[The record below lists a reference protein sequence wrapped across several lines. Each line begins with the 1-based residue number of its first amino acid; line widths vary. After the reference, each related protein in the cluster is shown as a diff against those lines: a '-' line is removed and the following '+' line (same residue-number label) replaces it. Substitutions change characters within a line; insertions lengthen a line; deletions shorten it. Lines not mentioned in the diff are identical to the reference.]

1 MLGLKLN
8 HVSKR
13 GSRALFSHQGIILVN
28 RLLIIM
34 QMDHRLLIILITAT
48 SKGTITFVHHL
59 SFGLTHWP
67 LEDLAVILIVY
78 LSNTFCGS
86 IIYWALLVKFLS
98 SECYRTSLMIS
109 QNLHQVIAWCCMA
122 TSQVLWQHI
131 ASMGYN
137 GLTCSW
143 KNFHGIY
150 SDVTNRH
157 GG

>member
-8 HVSKR
+8 HFRKR

-34 QMDHRLLIILITAT
+34 QMDHRLLIIFTTAT

-67 LEDLAVILIVY
+67 LGDLAVILIVY
-78 LSNTFCGS
+78 FSNIFCGLM
-86 IIYWALLVKFLS
+86 IYWALLVKFLS
-98 SECYRTSLMIS
+98 SECYRTSLMKS
-109 QNLHQVIAWCCMA
+109 QNLHQVIVWSHMA
-122 TSQVLWQHI
+122 TSQVLWWHI
-131 ASMGYN
+131 ASMGHN

-143 KNFHGIY
+143 KNLHGIY